1 MRPSVHAVV
10 SLVLAAWLGS
20 QASPAR
26 AQAPAEAAP
35 PPTASP
41 SAASA
46 PASATA
52 SSAAPTSPPASSS
65 ATPRG
70 LVVLVQGDDPEA
82 SAGCRE
88 LAKKVYRSDRLR
100 PSLGEASARALCGA
114 RASEPAE
121 AAALAE
127 LRLALTTPLDG
138 AGARA
143 VLEAVARRLP
153 AEGLLVVERA
163 GEELS
168 ASLLRAEPGSAASTL
183 RAGRTTLALG
193 RVGGALVLSEVTA
206 DLERLLGP
214 APLVEA
220 ATSPVAPLTIPP
232 AGGAEQPAGPR
243 RPSTPPPPAP
253 AEESSLT
260 SSPWFWVAV
269 GSVAALGLSILIV
282 SQATDVD
289 EGSVRLQGRVLP

>member
-1 MRPSVHAVV
+1 MRPSVRAVV
-10 SLVLAAWLGS
+10 SLVLAACLGS
-20 QASPAR
+20 PASPAR
-26 AQAPAEAAP
+26 AQPPAEAAQT
-35 PPTASP
+35 PTASP
-41 SAASA
+41 SAAPA
-46 PASATA
+46 PANAAA
-52 SSAAPTSPPASSS
+52 SSAAATNPPASSS
-65 ATPRG
+65 KAPRG
-70 LVVLVQGDDPEA
+70 VAVLVLGDDAEA

-88 LAKKVYRSDRLR
+88 LAKKVYRSERLR

-114 RASEPAE
+114 APAEPAE

-127 LRLALTTPLDG
+127 LRLALSAPLDG

-143 VLEAVARRLP
+143 VLEAIARRLS

-163 GEELS
+163 EEQLS
-168 ASLLRAEPGSAASTL
+168 ASLLRSDPSSTGSTL
-183 RAGRTTLALG
+183 RPGRATLALG
-193 RVGGALVLSEVTA
+193 RAGGELALAEVTA

-220 ATSPVAPLTIPP
+220 ATKPLAPP
-232 AGGAEQPAGPR
+232 ASRPAPGAEQPAGPR
-243 RPSTPPPPAP
+243 RKPAPPPPAP
-253 AEESSLT
+253 ADDGSLT

-289 EGSVRLQGRVLP
+289 ESSVRLQGRVLP